1 MSLGR
6 RNAMALGAGAIALAA
21 TGGAVPPASA
31 AETGQAERGPAV
43 PSDAELAR
51 SLPGGFT
58 SRHAE
63 VNGVRLHYVSGGS
76 GEPLVLL
83 PGWPQTWWEYR
94 KVMPAL
100 AARYRVIVVDLRG
113 MGGSGKPASGYDKK
127 TMARDVRELVRA
139 LGHDR
144 VNIAGHDVGAMI
156 AFSFAVNHPE
166 ATRRLALLD
175 VTHPDDSYYEFRM
188 LPQPGQAFFPWW
200 FAFNQVQGL
209 PEQLVSGRSR
219 YLVDWIFDH
228 LLVDKSAI
236 GDRDRA
242 VYAKAYS
249 SPDAVRGG
257 NSWYQAFGQDIEDHR
272 TYGKVT
278 APTLGLAHSAFHP
291 HMNQVLPTQ
300 ATDVRV
306 TELTGTGHY
315 FVEERPA
322 AVIGHLTG
330 FFG

>member
-1 MSLGR
+1 MGR
-6 RNAMALGAGAIALAA
+6 RNAMTLGAGAIALAA
-21 TGGAVPPASA
+21 TGGAAPASG
-31 AETGQAERGPAV
+31 AETSGGPSV

-63 VNGVRLHYVSGGS
+63 VNGVRLHYVTGGR

-94 KVMPAL
+94 KVLPAL
-100 AARYRVIVVDLRG
+100 AARYRVTVVDLRG
-113 MGGSGKPASGYDKK
+113 MGGSGKPSSGYDKK
-127 TMARDVRELVRA
+127 TMARDVRELVRV

-166 ATRRLALLD
+166 ATKKLALLD
-175 VTHPDDSYYEFRM
+175 VTHPDESYYEFRM
-188 LPQPGQAFFPWW
+188 LPQPGQPFFPWW

-209 PEQLVSGRSR
+209 PEQLITGRSR
-219 YLVDWIFDH
+219 YLVDWIFDY

-242 VYAKAYS
+242 VYANAYS
-249 SPDAVRGG
+249 SPDAIRGG
-257 NSWYQAFGQDIEDHR
+257 NSWYRAFGQDIEDYK
-272 TYGKVT
+272 TYGKVA
-278 APTLGLAHSAFHP
+278 APTLGLAHSAFYP
-291 HMNQVLPTQ
+291 RMNAVLPTQ

-306 TELTGTGHY
+306 AELTGTGHY

-322 AVIGHLTG
+322 AVVGHLTG